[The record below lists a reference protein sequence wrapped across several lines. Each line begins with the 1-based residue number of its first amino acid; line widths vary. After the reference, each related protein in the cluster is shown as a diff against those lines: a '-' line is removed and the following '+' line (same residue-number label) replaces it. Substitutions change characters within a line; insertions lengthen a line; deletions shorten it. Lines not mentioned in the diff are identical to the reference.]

1 MDSNFDLN
9 INNYTIKELES
20 IFELPSIYDDTVIKA
35 QENKLRQNIMNDN
48 KTPISVKN
56 NTLSF
61 INLVTETLINNS
73 KKNTTIINTSKDN
86 SPTFTSPFSKNSF
99 LPPNMPPSNFE
110 AYIHHMDNSL
120 YQSNINTSGS
130 TPVISK
136 PPTPFTVG
144 YGMEFFPGTLN
155 PLTKRILK
163 KTLNID
169 TRFRDNY
176 YTTTSSNFLVNL
188 PAIVNQVVFMELAAI
203 ELPSSFFAISKVF
216 GNNFFTL
223 EIHDI
228 LPVPPLTITIPDG
241 NYDYLSFITY
251 VNNFLQT
258 LPSEYSAYSKIT
270 FIADLVLSTVSSS
283 VGGSGRMIIGS
294 KNGNIK
300 FSINFLTDRLGNED
314 RQTPLPLKLGW
325 MLGFREGYYENS
337 YTYVSEGLINLLGP
351 RYFYLAIDDF
361 NNNVADGFFGAFN
374 SSLLNKNILA
384 RISLIG
390 ASISAS
396 TVNISAFNGNLVA
409 APRHYFG
416 PVNIT
421 KLQIQVIDE
430 YGRILDF
437 NNMDFSFVLYFLTV
451 YDL

>member
-9 INNYTIKELES
+9 ISNYTIKELES
-20 IFELPSIYDDTVIKA
+20 IFDLPNNYDEMAIKS

-48 KTPISVKN
+48 KTPIAVKN

-61 INLVTETLINNS
+61 ITNVTETLVNNSRKNNIIINNS
-73 KKNTTIINTSKDN
+73 SKDN
-86 SPTFTSPFSKNSF
+86 SNTFTSPFSKF
-99 LPPNMPPSNFE
+99 PLMPPNMPESNFQ

-130 TPVISK
+130 TPIISK

-188 PAIVNQVVFMELAAI
+188 PVIVNQVVFLELAAI

-223 EIHDI
+223 ELKGDY
-228 LPVPPLTITIPDG
+228 PPLIITIPDG
-241 NYDYLSFITY
+241 NYDFLSLQTY
-251 VNNFLQT
+251 INNFLNNQSGDF
-258 LPSEYSAYSKIT
+258 LEYNNIQVW
-270 FIADLVLSTVSSS
+270 ADLVITTSATT
-283 VGGSGRMIIGS
+283 VGGSGRMIIGT
-294 KNGNIK
+294 KEGIDIP
-300 FSINFLTDRLGNED
+300 FSINFLTDRFGDVD

-325 MLGFREGYYENS
+325 MMGFREGYYENS
-337 YTYVSEGLINLLGP
+337 LTYVSEGLINLLGP
-351 RYFYLAIDDF
+351 RYFYLVVDDY

-396 TVNISAFNGNLVA
+396 NVNISAYNGNLVA

-421 KLQIQVIDE
+421 KLQIQILDE

-437 NNMDFSFVLYFLTV
+437 NNMDFSFVLSFLTV

>member
-1 MDSNFDLN
+1 M
-9 INNYTIKELES
+9 
-20 IFELPSIYDDTVIKA
+20 
-35 QENKLRQNIMNDN
+35 
-48 KTPISVKN
+48 
-56 NTLSF
+56 
-61 INLVTETLINNS
+61 
-73 KKNTTIINTSKDN
+73 
-86 SPTFTSPFSKNSF
+86 
-99 LPPNMPPSNFE
+99 PPNMPESNYE

-130 TPVISK
+130 TPIISK

-163 KTLNID
+163 KSLNID

-176 YTTTSSNFLVNL
+176 YTTTSSNFLINL
-188 PAIVNQVVFMELAAI
+188 PIIFNQVVFMELAAI

-223 EIHDI
+223 EIPDK
-228 LPVPPLTITIPDG
+228 LPLVITIPDG
-241 NYDYLSFITY
+241 NYDFLS
-251 VNNFLQT
+251 LQT
-258 LPSEYSAYSKIT
+258 YINTYLHQIDSTSDYAAYSNLQVQ
-270 FIADLVLSTVSSS
+270 ADLVTTTNAST

-294 KNGNIK
+294 KTGDNT
-300 FSINFLTDRLGNED
+300 FSINFLTDRYGNDD

-325 MLGFREGYYENS
+325 MMGFREGYYENS
-337 YTYVSEGLINLLGP
+337 FTYVSEGLINLLGP

-361 NNNVADGFFGAFN
+361 NNNVFDGFFGAFN

-396 TVNISAFNGNLVA
+396 TVNISAYNGNLVA

-416 PVNIT
+416 PVNIN
-421 KLQIQVIDE
+421 KLQIQVLDE

>member
-20 IFELPSIYDDTVIKA
+20 IFELPPSYDDTVIKS

-61 INLVTETLINNS
+61 INLVSETLINNS
-73 KKNTTIINTSKDN
+73 KTNTTIINTSKDN
-86 SPTFTSPFSKNSF
+86 SPTFTSPFSKF
-99 LPPNMPPSNFE
+99 PLMPPNMPESNFQ

-176 YTTTSSNFLVNL
+176 YTTSSSNFLVNL
-188 PAIVNQVVFMELAAI
+188 PVIVNQVVFLELAAI
-203 ELPSSFFAISKVF
+203 ELPSSFFSISKVF

-223 EIHDI
+223 EIPDN
-228 LPVPPLTITIPDG
+228 PPLTIIIPDG
-241 NYDYLSFITY
+241 NYDYLSLQTY
-251 VNNFLQT
+251 INNFLQS
-258 LPSEYSAYSKIT
+258 LPSEYSNYANIQ
-270 FIADLVLSTVSSS
+270 FQADLVLTTSATT

-294 KNGNIK
+294 TSGTLP
-300 FSINFLTDRLGNED
+300 FSVNFLTDRLGNED

-325 MLGFREGYYENS
+325 MMGFREGYYENS

-351 RYFYLAIDDF
+351 RYFYLVVDDF

-396 TVNISAFNGNLVA
+396 SVNISVNNGNLVA

-421 KLQIQVIDE
+421 KLQIQVLDE
-430 YGRILDF
+430 YGRVLDF

>member
-1 MDSNFDLN
+1 MNSNFDLN
-9 INNYTIKELES
+9 INNYTLKELES
-20 IFELPSIYDDTVIKA
+20 IFELPSIYDDTVIKS

-48 KTPISVKN
+48 NTPISVKN

-61 INLVTETLINNS
+61 ITQITETLINNS

-86 SPTFTSPFSKNSF
+86 SPTFTSPFSKQPF
-99 LPPNMPPSNFE
+99 MPPNMPESNYE

-130 TPVISK
+130 TPIINK

-176 YTTTSSNFLVNL
+176 YSTTSSNFLVNL
-188 PAIVNQVVFMELAAI
+188 PVIANQVVFMELAAI

-223 EIHDI
+223 EIPDI
-228 LPVPPLTITIPDG
+228 IPLVITIPDG
-241 NYDYLSFITY
+241 NYDYLSFTTY
-251 VNNFLQT
+251 VNNFIANIT
-258 LPSEYSAYSKIT
+258 SDEYLPYKEIQFK
-270 FIADLVLSTVSSS
+270 ADLVLSTISSS
-283 VGGSGRMIIGS
+283 VGGSGRMIVGS
-294 KNGNIK
+294 NSGTQQ
-300 FSINFLTDRLGNED
+300 FSINFLTDRYGNED

-337 YTYVSEGLINLLGP
+337 FTYVSEGLINLLGP

-361 NNNVADGFFGAFN
+361 NNNVSDGFFGAFN

-416 PVNIT
+416 PVNIS
-421 KLQIQVIDE
+421 KLQIQVLDE

-437 NNMDFSFVLYFLTV
+437 NNMDFSFVLYLLTV